1 MKKIDFEKEYDKNDL
16 SKVIK
21 NAEEIVKQLEENGE
35 YQLYFGKVFLGNAER
50 KNENLSLKINSDW
63 KSSIR
68 WNELNLFDKILKKTS
83 TEKLNFEY
91 GGFYGETEGE
101 FEKKSGKLKYSFS
114 ESKKNPDYQMPYGDR
129 SLLVSDFCIRR
140 DEMWNKLA
148 NTELIKER
156 NIEIFSENGNS
167 VTSSEKMNNDVWQIS
182 ELKIDFP
189 EKKFEYN
196 AEQGKNGELAYSDAI
211 FLNEFRDELEKGLMN
226 EVEAKYNSFENKVSI
241 LEDDKGFGFKEFNT
255 NNAPELF
262 QGIWAY
268 EKVNE
273 DYKEIGNL
281 ITAENLS
288 NALTAANEFCFR
300 DVIDKTSGA
309 IIRNEENEK
318 KYLNINLTEGENF
331 KDILSFYNSL
341 KNENEFKNFKTSNIK
356 LNSKGNSIFVLD
368 EGKKI
373 KYKGEAE
380 ASEKEIYESLKKT
393 GINEIEINGKDCDFK
408 NPKKVSNLSKK

>member
-1 MKKIDFEKEYDKNDL
+1 MKKIDFEKEYDKNNL

-21 NAEEIVKQLEENGE
+21 NAEEIVKQLEEDGE
-35 YQLYFGKVFLGNAER
+35 YRLYFGKVFLGNAER
-50 KNENLSLKINSDW
+50 KGENLDLKINSDW

-68 WNELNLFDKILKKTS
+68 WNELKLFDKILKNVS
-83 TEKLNFEY
+83 TEKVNFEY
-91 GGFYGETEGE
+91 GGFYGKTKGE
-101 FEKKSGKLKYSFS
+101 FEKESGKLKYLFS
-114 ESKKNPDYQMPYGDR
+114 ESRKNPDYQLPYDDR
-129 SLLVSDFCIRR
+129 SSLVSDFCTRR

-148 NTELIKER
+148 DSDLIKER
-156 NIEIFSENGNS
+156 NVEIFSETGNS
-167 VTSSEKMNNDVWQIS
+167 VSTSEKMNGDIWEINK
-182 ELKIDFP
+182 LKIDFP
-189 EKKFEYN
+189 EKKFEYD
-196 AEQGKNGELAYSDAI
+196 AGKEKKGELAYSDAI
-211 FLNEFRDELEKGLMN
+211 FLNEFRDELEKGLLVEVETKYNNFEN
-226 EVEAKYNSFENKVSI
+226 EVLI
-241 LEDDKGFGFKEFNT
+241 LEDDKGFEFKEFDT
-255 NNAPELF
+255 SNASELF
-262 QGIWAY
+262 QGVWAY
-268 EKVNE
+268 EKVSE

-281 ITAENLS
+281 ITTKNLS
-288 NALTAANEFCFR
+288 NALTATNEFCFR

-380 ASEKEIYESLKKT
+380 ASEKEIYESLKKIGT
-393 GINEIEINGKDCDFK
+393 DKIEINGKDCDFK